1 MKDILILGS
10 TGSIGTQ
17 AVDVIDAHPEAFRLA
32 GVAAYSHWQEV
43 ARQVRDHQVKWAC
56 MVDEKAADE
65 LRRAVGPACTVFSG
79 SDGLLKLIDECD
91 AQIVLTSLVGAAGIE
106 PTLHAIEKGMDI
118 ALANKETLVAAGE
131 LVMKEAAARGVR
143 ILPVDS
149 EHGAIFQCLQGR
161 RPEEVAKLLVTASG
175 GPHFRRP
182 ASEFSSIT
190 VEQCLKHPTWN
201 MGGKITIDSATMFN
215 KGLEV
220 IEAHW
225 LFHMPFDKIEVVIQP
240 QSIIHSMI
248 EFIDGSVLA
257 QLGMPDMRLPIQYAF
272 SYPDR
277 ISSSFD
283 RLDFS
288 KCTNLTFEQPDTKRF
303 RNLALAYEAMYRG
316 GNMPCIVNAAN
327 EVVVASFLKDGISF
341 LGMSDVIEKT
351 MERATFIANPTY
363 DDYVATDAEAR
374 KIAASLI

>member
-131 LVMKEAAARGVR
+131 LV
-143 ILPVDS
+143 L
-149 EHGAIFQCLQGR
+149 
-161 RPEEVAKLLVTASG
+161 
-175 GPHFRRP
+175 
-182 ASEFSSIT
+182 
-190 VEQCLKHPTWN
+190 
-201 MGGKITIDSATMFN
+201 
-215 KGLEV
+215 
-220 IEAHW
+220 
-225 LFHMPFDKIEVVIQP
+225 
-240 QSIIHSMI
+240 
-248 EFIDGSVLA
+248 
-257 QLGMPDMRLPIQYAF
+257 
-272 SYPDR
+272 
-277 ISSSFD
+277 
-283 RLDFS
+283 
-288 KCTNLTFEQPDTKRF
+288 
-303 RNLALAYEAMYRG
+303 
-316 GNMPCIVNAAN
+316 
-327 EVVVASFLKDGISF
+327 
-341 LGMSDVIEKT
+341 
-351 MERATFIANPTY
+351 
-363 DDYVATDAEAR
+363 
-374 KIAASLI
+374 SLIHI